1 MREYAP
7 TKCELQALHDA
18 ARGLTVEQSAR
29 RRFISRSAVNRRLE
43 AVRVKLGAVDTKN
56 AVHIAWETG
65 LFPYNE
71 E

>member
-7 TKCELQALHDA
+7 TERELQALLDA

-29 RRFISRSAVNRRLE
+29 RRFVSRSAVNRRLE
-43 AVRVKLGAVDTKN
+43 AVREKLDAVDTKN
-56 AVHIAWETG
+56 AVHKAWELG